1 MKHIRFIKND
11 GPYSPGD
18 IAGFSPEVAEA
29 YIRRQTAEV
38 AFAPRPIKVQEAP
51 VAEVDASAPEA
62 EPTPRPRRRR

>member
-1 MKHIRFIKND
+1 MKHIRFTKND

-18 IAGFSPEVAEA
+18 VAGFTPEVADA

-51 VAEVDASAPEA
+51 VAEVEASTPDVAPTLRA
-62 EPTPRPRRRR
+62 RRRR